1 MSDSSD
7 SSESTSQKTPVHSE
21 EDTKVVKKTVKPTA
35 TAKKLKIEG
44 KRTYVDCETG
54 ELINCRVVRIVDAD
68 ANFEKLWL
76 GHILEAIDEIGNAKM
91 KVLMF
96 LLSNR
101 DKHTNSIITTNRKL
115 AEATGIS
122 LDTVSRTL
130 IALKKNKI
138 ITRTTGVIFLNP
150 DVVFKGSRQHRMN
163 VMIRYQHVESL
174 DVE

>member
-1 MSDSSD
+1 MFDLREQMYQDENTQSG
-7 SSESTSQKTPVHSE
+7 ESE
-21 EDTKVVKKTVKPTA
+21 EVSRKTKKPTA
-35 TAKKLKIEG
+35 TAKKMKIEG
-44 KRTYVDCETG
+44 KRTYVDRETG
-54 ELINCRVVRIVDAD
+54 ELVDCRVVKVEDAD

-91 KVLMF
+91 KVLMY

-101 DKHTNSIITTNRKL
+101 DKHNNSIITTNRRL

-130 IALKKNKI
+130 IALKNNKI

-150 DVVFKGSRQHRMN
+150 DVVFKGDHQHRMN
-163 VMIRYQHVESL
+163 VMIRYQHLENIASS
-174 DVE
+174 

>member
-1 MSDSSD
+1 MFDTSD
-7 SSESTSQKTPVHSE
+7 SSEQAHQETCIDSERDFKT
-21 EDTKVVKKTVKPTA
+21 VKKTKKPVP

-44 KRTYVDCETG
+44 KRTYVDRETG
-54 ELINCRVVRIVDAD
+54 ELVDCRVVRIADAD

-101 DKHTNSIITTNRKL
+101 DKHNNSVITTNRKL

-130 IALKKNKI
+130 VALKKNKI

-150 DVVFKGSRQHRMN
+150 DVVFKGGRQKRMN
-163 VMIRYQHVESL
+163 VMIRYQHLESL
-174 DVE
+174 DAE